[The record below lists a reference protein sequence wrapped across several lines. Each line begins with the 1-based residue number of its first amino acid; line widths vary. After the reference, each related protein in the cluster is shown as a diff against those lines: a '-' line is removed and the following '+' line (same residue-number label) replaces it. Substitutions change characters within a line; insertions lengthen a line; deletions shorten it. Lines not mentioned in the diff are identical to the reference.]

1 MYYFLVIK
9 NMIHGYLKFNI
20 MYKLL
25 FTLVL
30 AFTLLAGHAQ
40 ETEKL
45 SRKERKALQEK
56 QQIEE
61 VKTLLNDKEYV
72 FNPRTALPSGGRS
85 RNLDGTFRAKISN
98 NTIDC
103 YLPFYGRAY
112 SANYG
117 SSEGPFTFTLPIE
130 DYKMEDS
137 KKGYKVEFNVKNQN
151 DRITFLFQISET
163 GTATLNL
170 NSTNR
175 QAISYH
181 GNIEKPDEKPCAG
194 PVQRP

>member
-56 QQIEE
+56 QQICIR
-61 VKTLLNDKEYV
+61 KE
-72 FNPRTALPSGGRS
+72 F
-85 RNLDGTFRAKISN
+85 
-98 NTIDC
+98 
-103 YLPFYGRAY
+103 
-112 SANYG
+112 
-117 SSEGPFTFTLPIE
+117 
-130 DYKMEDS
+130 
-137 KKGYKVEFNVKNQN
+137 
-151 DRITFLFQISET
+151 
-163 GTATLNL
+163 
-170 NSTNR
+170 
-175 QAISYH
+175 
-181 GNIEKPDEKPCAG
+181 
-194 PVQRP
+194 